1 MSAINL
7 GPKERRA
14 RKRKR
19 REPHLHPCL
28 LFVLSVFPSSWWMCL
43 QGIFHLSSWHRAL
56 SHPHPSQP
64 IKLGSLLGPSVD
76 LFVAHTDKF
85 PRLSRLSPEIIDDH
99 NHHNSPPTNLPRP

>member
-7 GPKERRA
+7 GPKERRE
-14 RKRKR
+14 R
-19 REPHLHPCL
+19 REKEEKLHLHLCSL
-28 LFVLSVFPSSWWMCL
+28 LVLSVFPSSWWMCL
-43 QGIFHLSSWHRAL
+43 QGIFHLSNWQRAL

-85 PRLSRLSPEIIDDH
+85 PRLSLDPIDDH
-99 NHHNSPPTNLPRP
+99 NHNNSPPTNL